1 MYCIC
6 CNKNKVKPLLSG
18 NIQEEDILWD
28 KKNKRDSEFVNINSG
43 MINDGIIYL
52 IDAGY
57 GSKHDGDQFLIAICD
72 QCITEK
78 VNDATILYFGNYI
91 YPEDSFIEKEKN
103 NSKKRYR
110 RRKNLDNLT

>member
-6 CNKNKVKPLLSG
+6 CNKNKVKPLLSD
-18 NIQEEDILWD
+18 NIQEEDVLWS
-28 KKNKRDSEFVNINSG
+28 KGGESENINNG
-43 MINDGIIYL
+43 MINEGIIYL

-57 GSKHDGDQFLIAICD
+57 GSKHDGDRFLIAICD
-72 QCITEK
+72 ECITEK